1 MSRGKVY
8 TPVATYPS
16 SSNPNKTYTVSADEQ
31 GNLSCDCPA
40 WVFKKG
46 DARTCKHVEDYQ
58 RNGEPVVAAPASA
71 PQAGEREK
79 GGSLTDL
86 FSKLAEDKQK

>member
-1 MSRGKVY
+1 MAKSY
-8 TPVATYPS
+8 QPVATYPS
-16 SSNPNKTYTVSADEQ
+16 ASNPGKVYTVSVDEV

-58 RNGEPVVAAPASA
+58 RNGAPVRPAPEPVQ
-71 PQAGEREK
+71 QATSREK
-79 GGSLTDL
+79 GGSLSDL
-86 FSKLAEDKQK
+86 FEKLDKGGL